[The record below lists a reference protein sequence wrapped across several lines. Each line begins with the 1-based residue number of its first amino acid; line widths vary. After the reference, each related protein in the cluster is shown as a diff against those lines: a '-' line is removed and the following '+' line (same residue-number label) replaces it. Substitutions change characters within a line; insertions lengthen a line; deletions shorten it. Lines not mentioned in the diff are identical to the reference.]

1 MCWNILSYS
10 TEKQKKT
17 ENKNG
22 TFPFG
27 PGFSLLLHLLENGRM
42 EEADGPNYTGETGE
56 AQADML
62 SLLQQFQPILKKY
75 GRKLW
80 GEDGLEDMTAA
91 FLQVIHDMKPEQI
104 RCRAE
109 GAVVQYLVQSV
120 RHAYERLQRERMR
133 QPAIAFSLNE
143 MEEQDSLPAL
153 AKEDS
158 AEKQRFSDLVKGC
171 PRLTE
176 KETYVLE
183 QVYYW
188 GYTAA
193 ELAPGMGTSK
203 QNVNQI
209 KLRPWENSG
218 GSGKQR
224 NKQQASPRRGCLFSH
239 GIR

>member
-1 MCWNILSYS
+1 MDCCWTVKKKESEKMDVPPTTL
-10 TEKQKKT
+10 TEK
-17 ENKNG
+17 
-22 TFPFG
+22 
-27 PGFSLLLHLLENGRM
+27 
-42 EEADGPNYTGETGE
+42 D
-56 AQADML
+56 DMDDQEFMVWL
-62 SLLQQFQPILKKY
+62 Y
-75 GRKLW
+75 
-80 GEDGLEDMTAA
+80 D
-91 FLQVIHDMKPEQI
+91 H
-104 RCRAE
+104 
-109 GAVVQYLVQSV
+109 
-120 RHAYERLQRERMR
+120 YEERMR

-209 KLRPWENSG
+209 KLRALGKLRQQWETE
-218 GSGKQR
+218 K
-224 NKQQASPRRGCLFSH
+224 
-239 GIR
+239 

>member
-1 MCWNILSYS
+1 MLMDQIIQA
-10 TEKQKKT
+10 KQ
-17 ENKNG
+17 G
-22 TFPFG
+22 
-27 PGFSLLLHLLENGRM
+27 S
-42 EEADGPNYTGETGE
+42 
-56 AQADML
+56 QADML

-193 ELAPGMGTSK
+193 GAGPRDGDQQAKRQSDQAAGPGKTPAAVG
-203 QNVNQI
+203 NREI
-209 KLRPWENSG
+209 
-218 GSGKQR
+218 
-224 NKQQASPRRGCLFSH
+224 NKQPLPGEAACFPMESVRGLE
-239 GIR
+239 

>member
-1 MCWNILSYS
+1 MLMDQIIQA
-10 TEKQKKT
+10 KQ
-17 ENKNG
+17 G
-22 TFPFG
+22 
-27 PGFSLLLHLLENGRM
+27 S
-42 EEADGPNYTGETGE
+42 
-56 AQADML
+56 QADML

-143 MEEQDSLPAL
+143 MEEQ
-153 AKEDS
+153 
-158 AEKQRFSDLVKGC
+158 
-171 PRLTE
+171 TE

-209 KLRPWENSG
+209 KLRALGKLRRQWETEE
-218 GSGKQR
+218 
-224 NKQQASPRRGCLFSH
+224 
-239 GIR
+239 